1 MRKEIWEIAIGLN
14 KVDNLMP
21 SDYLRELINKTLS
34 CDEMEKEILKYYGFR
49 YLTSKIERDLRE
61 CDLVSIRTVKL
72 LEDKEFKFSIN
83 YLKKIHKSLFSD
95 ILKRNYVGIFR
106 NYNIS
111 KDERVLSGNSVI
123 YADYRELTECLN
135 YDFEEEKKIDYVQL
149 SKEGQVKRISK
160 FTSAIWQVHP
170 FIEGNTRTTAIFLIK
185 YLKKLG
191 FKLNEDIFIE
201 NSLYFRNSL
210 VLSNFSDI
218 TLKVSSD
225 FKYLHSFFSKLLIN
239 DEEKLIEKGVQISE
253 NNVKIEINHQ
263 DCVSRGK
270 INIIN

>member
-1 MRKEIWEIAIGLN
+1 MKKNIWEIAVGLN
-14 KVDNLMP
+14 KVDNLKP
-21 SDYLRELINKTLS
+21 SSYLRELIDKKLS

-49 YLTSKIERDLRE
+49 YLTSKIERELRE

-72 LEDKEFKFSIN
+72 LENKEFKFSID

-111 KDERVLSGNSVI
+111 KNERVLNGNSVI
-123 YADYRELTECLN
+123 YTDYRKISECLS
-135 YDFEEEKKIDYVQL
+135 YDFEEEKKIDYAQL
-149 SKEGQVKRISK
+149 SKEGQVKRIAK

-191 FKLNEDIFIE
+191 FKLNEEIFIE
-201 NSLYFRNSL
+201 NSLYFRNVL
-210 VLSNFSDI
+210 VLSNYSNRE
-218 TLKVSSD
+218 LKVLND
-225 FKYLHSFFSKLLIN
+225 FRFLTSFFMKLIINYNERLLLIK
-239 DEEKLIEKGVQISE
+239 EELE
-253 NNVKIEINHQ
+253 
-263 DCVSRGK
+263 
-270 INIIN
+270 

>member
-1 MRKEIWEIAIGLN
+1 MKKNIWEIAIGLN
-14 KVDNLMP
+14 KVDNLKP
-21 SDYLRELINKTLS
+21 SSYLRELIDKKLS

-111 KDERVLSGNSVI
+111 KNERVLSGNSVI

-201 NSLYFRNSL
+201 NSLYFRNAL
-210 VLSNFSDI
+210 VLSNYSNRE
-218 TLKVSSD
+218 LKISND
-225 FKYLHSFFSKLLIN
+225 FRFLTSFFIKLIVNYDERLLLIK
-239 DEEKLIEKGVQISE
+239 EELE
-253 NNVKIEINHQ
+253 
-263 DCVSRGK
+263 
-270 INIIN
+270 

>member
-1 MRKEIWEIAIGLN
+1 MTKNIWEIAIGLN
-14 KVDNLMP
+14 KVDNLKP
-21 SDYLRELINKTLS
+21 SSFLRELIDKKLS

-111 KDERVLSGNSVI
+111 KNERVLSGNSVI

-201 NSLYFRNSL
+201 NSLYFRNAL
-210 VLSNFSDI
+210 VLSNYSNRE
-218 TLKVSSD
+218 LKISND
-225 FKYLHSFFSKLLIN
+225 FRFLTSFFMKLIINYNERLLLIK
-239 DEEKLIEKGVQISE
+239 EELE
-253 NNVKIEINHQ
+253 
-263 DCVSRGK
+263 
-270 INIIN
+270 

>member
-1 MRKEIWEIAIGLN
+1 MTKNIWEIAIGLN
-14 KVDNLMP
+14 KVDNLKP
-21 SDYLRELINKTLS
+21 SSFLRELIDKKLS

-72 LEDKEFKFSIN
+72 LENKEFKFSID

-95 ILKRNYVGIFR
+95 ILKKNYVGIFR

-111 KDERVLSGNSVI
+111 KNERILSGNSVI

-135 YDFEEEKKIDYVQL
+135 YDFEREKKNDYKNLPLDEKINKV
-149 SKEGQVKRISK
+149 SNFIS
-160 FTSAIWQVHP
+160 SIWQVHP

-191 FKLNEDIFIE
+191 FKLNEDIFME
-201 NSLYFRNSL
+201 NSLYFRNAL
-210 VLSNFSDI
+210 VLSNYSNRE
-218 TLKVSSD
+218 LKISND
-225 FKYLHSFFSKLLIN
+225 FRFLTSFFIKLIVDKNEKLL
-239 DEEKLIEKGVQISE
+239 LIKERLEQGEADI
-253 NNVKIEINHQ
+253 
-263 DCVSRGK
+263 
-270 INIIN
+270 

>member
-1 MRKEIWEIAIGLN
+1 MTKNIWEIAIGLN
-14 KVDNLMP
+14 KVDNLKP
-21 SDYLRELINKTLS
+21 SSFLRELIDKKLS

-72 LEDKEFKFSIN
+72 LENKEFKFSID

-95 ILKRNYVGIFR
+95 ILKKNYVGIFR

-111 KDERVLSGNSVI
+111 KNERVLSGNSVI

-135 YDFEEEKKIDYVQL
+135 YDFEREKKNDYKNL
-149 SKEGQVKRISK
+149 PLDEKIKKISN
-160 FTSAIWQVHP
+160 FISSIWQVHP

-201 NSLYFRNSL
+201 NSLYFRNAL
-210 VLSNFSDI
+210 VLSNYSNRE
-218 TLKVSSD
+218 LKISND
-225 FKYLHSFFSKLLIN
+225 FRFLTSFFIKLIVDKN
-239 DEEKLIEKGVQISE
+239 EKLMLIKEKLEQGE
-253 NNVKIEINHQ
+253 AEI
-263 DCVSRGK
+263 
-270 INIIN
+270 

>member
-1 MRKEIWEIAIGLN
+1 MTKNIWEIAIGLN
-14 KVDNLMP
+14 KVDNLKP
-21 SDYLRELINKTLS
+21 SNYLRELIDKKLS

-72 LEDKEFKFSIN
+72 LENKEFKFSID

-111 KDERVLSGNSVI
+111 KNERVLSGNSVI
-123 YADYRELTECLN
+123 YADYRELIECLN
-135 YDFEEEKKIDYVQL
+135 YDFEREKKNDYKNL
-149 SKEGQVKRISK
+149 PLDEKIKKISN
-160 FTSAIWQVHP
+160 FISSIWQVHP

-201 NSLYFRNSL
+201 NSLYFRNAL
-210 VLSNFSDI
+210 VLSNYSNRE
-218 TLKVSSD
+218 LKISND
-225 FKYLHSFFSKLLIN
+225 FRFLTSFFIKLIVNYDEKLLLIK
-239 DEEKLIEKGVQISE
+239 EKLEQGE
-253 NNVKIEINHQ
+253 AEI
-263 DCVSRGK
+263 
-270 INIIN
+270 

>member
-1 MRKEIWEIAIGLN
+1 MKKNIWEIAIGLN
-14 KVDNLMP
+14 KVDNLKP
-21 SDYLRELINKTLS
+21 SSYLRELIDKKLS

-111 KDERVLSGNSVI
+111 KNERVLSGNSVI

-191 FKLNEDIFIE
+191 FKLNEDIFME
-201 NSLYFRNSL
+201 NSLYFRNAL
-210 VLSNFSDI
+210 VLSNYSNRE
-218 TLKVSSD
+218 LKISND
-225 FKYLHSFFSKLLIN
+225 FRFLTSFFMKLIINYNERLLLIK
-239 DEEKLIEKGVQISE
+239 EELE
-253 NNVKIEINHQ
+253 
-263 DCVSRGK
+263 
-270 INIIN
+270 

>member
-1 MRKEIWEIAIGLN
+1 MTKNIWEIAIGLN
-14 KVDNLMP
+14 KVDNLKP
-21 SDYLRELINKTLS
+21 SSFLRELIDKKLS

-72 LEDKEFKFSIN
+72 LENKEFKFSID

-95 ILKRNYVGIFR
+95 ILKKNYVGIFR

-135 YDFEEEKKIDYVQL
+135 YDFEREKKNDYKNLPLDEKINKV
-149 SKEGQVKRISK
+149 SNFIS
-160 FTSAIWQVHP
+160 SIWQVHP

-191 FKLNEDIFIE
+191 FKLNEDIFME
-201 NSLYFRNSL
+201 NSLYFRNAL
-210 VLSNFSDI
+210 VLSNYSNRE
-218 TLKVSSD
+218 LKISND
-225 FKYLHSFFSKLLIN
+225 FRFLTSFFIKLIVDKN
-239 DEEKLIEKGVQISE
+239 EKLMLIKEKLEQGE
-253 NNVKIEINHQ
+253 AEI
-263 DCVSRGK
+263 
-270 INIIN
+270 

>member
-1 MRKEIWEIAIGLN
+1 MTKNIWEIAIGLN
-14 KVDNLMP
+14 KVDNLKP
-21 SDYLRELINKTLS
+21 SSFLRELIDKKLS

-95 ILKRNYVGIFR
+95 ILKKNYVGIFR

-111 KDERVLSGNSVI
+111 KNERILSGNSVI

-135 YDFEEEKKIDYVQL
+135 YDFEREKKNDYKNLPLDEKINKV
-149 SKEGQVKRISK
+149 SNFIS
-160 FTSAIWQVHP
+160 SIWQVHP

-191 FKLNEDIFIE
+191 FKLNEDIFME
-201 NSLYFRNSL
+201 NSLYFRNAL
-210 VLSNFSDI
+210 VLSNYSNRE
-218 TLKVSSD
+218 LKISND
-225 FKYLHSFFSKLLIN
+225 FRFLTSFFIKLIVDKN
-239 DEEKLIEKGVQISE
+239 EKLMLIKEKLEQGE
-253 NNVKIEINHQ
+253 AEI
-263 DCVSRGK
+263 
-270 INIIN
+270 

>member
-1 MRKEIWEIAIGLN
+1 MKKNIWEIAIGLN
-14 KVDNLMP
+14 KVDNLEH
-21 SDYLRELINKTLS
+21 SKYLRELIDKKLS

-72 LEDKEFKFSIN
+72 LEKKEFKFSID

-95 ILKRNYVGIFR
+95 ILKRNCVGIFR

-111 KDERVLSGNSVI
+111 KNERVLSGNSVI
-123 YADYRELTECLN
+123 YTDYREISECLN
-135 YDFEEEKKIDYVQL
+135 YDFEEEKKIDYAQL

-201 NSLYFRNSL
+201 NSLYFRNAL
-210 VLSNFSDI
+210 VLSNYSNRE
-218 TLKVSSD
+218 LKISND
-225 FKYLHSFFSKLLIN
+225 FRFLTSFFIKLIVNYDERLLLIK
-239 DEEKLIEKGVQISE
+239 EELE
-253 NNVKIEINHQ
+253 
-263 DCVSRGK
+263 
-270 INIIN
+270 

>member
-21 SDYLRELINKTLS
+21 SDYLRELIDKNLS

-72 LEDKEFKFSIN
+72 LEKKEFKFSID

-95 ILKRNYVGIFR
+95 ILKRNCVGIFR

-111 KDERVLSGNSVI
+111 KNERVLSGNSVI
-123 YADYRELTECLN
+123 YTDYREISECLN
-135 YDFEEEKKIDYVQL
+135 YDFEEEKKIDYAQL

-201 NSLYFRNSL
+201 NSLYFRNAL
-210 VLSNFSDI
+210 VLSNYSNRE
-218 TLKVSSD
+218 LKISND
-225 FKYLHSFFSKLLIN
+225 FRFLTSFFMKLIINYNERLLLIK
-239 DEEKLIEKGVQISE
+239 EELE
-253 NNVKIEINHQ
+253 
-263 DCVSRGK
+263 
-270 INIIN
+270 

>member
-1 MRKEIWEIAIGLN
+1 MTKNIWEIAIGLN
-14 KVDNLMP
+14 KVDNLKP
-21 SDYLRELINKTLS
+21 SSFLRELIDKKLS

-72 LEDKEFKFSIN
+72 LENKEFKFSID

-95 ILKRNYVGIFR
+95 ILKKNYVGIFR

-111 KDERVLSGNSVI
+111 KNERILSGNSVI

-135 YDFEEEKKIDYVQL
+135 YDFEREKKNDYKNLPLDEKINKV
-149 SKEGQVKRISK
+149 SNFIS
-160 FTSAIWQVHP
+160 SIWQVHP

-191 FKLNEDIFIE
+191 FKLNEDIFME
-201 NSLYFRNSL
+201 NSLYFRNAL
-210 VLSNFSDI
+210 VLSNYSNRE
-218 TLKVSSD
+218 LKISND
-225 FKYLHSFFSKLLIN
+225 FRFLTSFFIKLIVNYDEKLLLIK
-239 DEEKLIEKGVQISE
+239 EKLEQGE
-253 NNVKIEINHQ
+253 AEI
-263 DCVSRGK
+263 
-270 INIIN
+270 

>member
-1 MRKEIWEIAIGLN
+1 MKKNIWEIAVGLN
-14 KVDNLMP
+14 KVDNLKP
-21 SDYLRELINKTLS
+21 SRYLRELIDKKLS
-34 CDEMEKEILKYYGFR
+34 YDEMEKEILKYYGFR

-61 CDLVSIRTVKL
+61 CELVSIRTVKL
-72 LEDKEFKFSIN
+72 LENKEFKFSIN

-111 KDERVLSGNSVI
+111 KNERVLSGNSVI
-123 YADYRELTECLN
+123 YADYREISECLN

-201 NSLYFRNSL
+201 NSLYFRNAL
-210 VLSNFSDI
+210 VLSNYSNRE
-218 TLKVSSD
+218 LKISND
-225 FKYLHSFFSKLLIN
+225 FRFLTSFFIKLIVNYNERLLLIK
-239 DEEKLIEKGVQISE
+239 EELE
-253 NNVKIEINHQ
+253 
-263 DCVSRGK
+263 
-270 INIIN
+270 

>member
-1 MRKEIWEIAIGLN
+1 MTKNIWEIAIGLN
-14 KVDNLMP
+14 KVDNLKP
-21 SDYLRELINKTLS
+21 SSFLRELIDKKLS

-72 LEDKEFKFSIN
+72 LENKEFKFSID

-111 KDERVLSGNSVI
+111 KNERILSGNSVI

-135 YDFEEEKKIDYVQL
+135 YDFEREKKNDYKNLPLDEKIKKL
-149 SKEGQVKRISK
+149 SNFIS
-160 FTSAIWQVHP
+160 SIWQVHP

-191 FKLNEDIFIE
+191 FKLNEDIFME
-201 NSLYFRNSL
+201 NSLYFRNAL
-210 VLSNFSDI
+210 VLSNYSNRE
-218 TLKVSSD
+218 LKISND
-225 FKYLHSFFSKLLIN
+225 FRFLTSFFIKLIVDKN
-239 DEEKLIEKGVQISE
+239 EKLMLIKEKLEQGE
-253 NNVKIEINHQ
+253 AEI
-263 DCVSRGK
+263 
-270 INIIN
+270 

>member
-1 MRKEIWEIAIGLN
+1 MTKNIWEIAIGLN
-14 KVDNLMP
+14 KVDNLKP
-21 SDYLRELINKTLS
+21 SSFLRELIDKKLS

-72 LEDKEFKFSIN
+72 LENKEFKFSID

-95 ILKRNYVGIFR
+95 ILKKNYVGIFR

-111 KDERVLSGNSVI
+111 KNERVLSGNSVI

-135 YDFEEEKKIDYVQL
+135 YDFEREKKNDYKNLPLDEKINKV
-149 SKEGQVKRISK
+149 SNFIS
-160 FTSAIWQVHP
+160 SIWQVHP

-191 FKLNEDIFIE
+191 FKLNEDIFME
-201 NSLYFRNSL
+201 NSLYFRNAL
-210 VLSNFSDI
+210 VLSNYSNRE
-218 TLKVSSD
+218 LKISND
-225 FKYLHSFFSKLLIN
+225 FRFLTSFFIKLIVDKN
-239 DEEKLIEKGVQISE
+239 EKLMLIKEKLEQGE
-253 NNVKIEINHQ
+253 AEI
-263 DCVSRGK
+263 
-270 INIIN
+270 

>member
-21 SDYLRELINKTLS
+21 SDYLRELIDKTLS

-72 LEDKEFKFSIN
+72 LENKEFKFSID

-111 KDERVLSGNSVI
+111 KNERILNGKSVI
-123 YADYRELTECLN
+123 YGDYREIIECLN
-135 YDFEEEKKIDYVQL
+135 YDFEREKKTDYKALSSDEKIKKL
-149 SKEGQVKRISK
+149 SKFIS
-160 FTSAIWQVHP
+160 SIWQVHP

-185 YLKKLG
+185 YLKSLG
-191 FKLNEDIFIE
+191 
-201 NSLYFRNSL
+201 
-210 VLSNFSDI
+210 
-218 TLKVSSD
+218 
-225 FKYLHSFFSKLLIN
+225 
-239 DEEKLIEKGVQISE
+239 
-253 NNVKIEINHQ
+253 IEINENIFI
-263 DCVSRGK
+263 K
-270 INIIN
+270 IKMG

>member
-1 MRKEIWEIAIGLN
+1 MKKNIWEIAIGLN
-14 KVDNLMP
+14 KVDNLEH
-21 SDYLRELINKTLS
+21 SKYLRELIDKKLS

-72 LEDKEFKFSIN
+72 LENKEFKFSID

-95 ILKRNYVGIFR
+95 ILKKNYVGIFR

-111 KDERVLSGNSVI
+111 KNERILSGNSVI

-135 YDFEEEKKIDYVQL
+135 YDFEREKKNDYKNLPLDEKINKV
-149 SKEGQVKRISK
+149 SNFIS
-160 FTSAIWQVHP
+160 SIWQVHP

-191 FKLNEDIFIE
+191 FKLNEDIFME
-201 NSLYFRNSL
+201 NSLYFRNAL
-210 VLSNFSDI
+210 VLSNYSNRE
-218 TLKVSSD
+218 LKISND
-225 FKYLHSFFSKLLIN
+225 FRFLTSFFIKLIVDKN
-239 DEEKLIEKGVQISE
+239 EKLMLIKEKLEQGE
-253 NNVKIEINHQ
+253 AEI
-263 DCVSRGK
+263 
-270 INIIN
+270 

>member
-1 MRKEIWEIAIGLN
+1 MTKNIWEIAIGLN
-14 KVDNLMP
+14 KVDNLKP
-21 SDYLRELINKTLS
+21 SSFLRELIDKKLS

-72 LEDKEFKFSIN
+72 LENKEFKFSID

-95 ILKRNYVGIFR
+95 ILKKNYVGIFR

-111 KDERVLSGNSVI
+111 KNERILSGNSVI

-135 YDFEEEKKIDYVQL
+135 YDFEREKKNDYKNLPLDEKINIV
-149 SKEGQVKRISK
+149 SNFIS
-160 FTSAIWQVHP
+160 SIWQVHP

-191 FKLNEDIFIE
+191 FKLNEDIFME
-201 NSLYFRNSL
+201 NSLYFRNAL
-210 VLSNFSDI
+210 VLSNYSNRE
-218 TLKVSSD
+218 LKISND
-225 FKYLHSFFSKLLIN
+225 FRFLTSFFIKLIVDKN
-239 DEEKLIEKGVQISE
+239 EKLMLIKEKLEQGE
-253 NNVKIEINHQ
+253 AEI
-263 DCVSRGK
+263 
-270 INIIN
+270 

>member
-1 MRKEIWEIAIGLN
+1 MTKNIWEIAIGLN
-14 KVDNLMP
+14 KVDNLKP
-21 SDYLRELINKTLS
+21 SSFLRELIDKKLS

-72 LEDKEFKFSIN
+72 LENKEFKFSID

-95 ILKRNYVGIFR
+95 ILKKNYVGIFR

-111 KDERVLSGNSVI
+111 KNERILSGNSVI

-135 YDFEEEKKIDYVQL
+135 YDFEREKKNDYKNLPLDEKIKKL
-149 SKEGQVKRISK
+149 SNFIS
-160 FTSAIWQVHP
+160 SIWQVHP

-191 FKLNEDIFIE
+191 FKLNEDIFME
-201 NSLYFRNSL
+201 NSLYFRNAL
-210 VLSNFSDI
+210 VLSNYSNRE
-218 TLKVSSD
+218 LKISND
-225 FKYLHSFFSKLLIN
+225 FRFLTSFFIKLIVDKN
-239 DEEKLIEKGVQISE
+239 EKLMLIKEKLEQGE
-253 NNVKIEINHQ
+253 AEI
-263 DCVSRGK
+263 
-270 INIIN
+270 

>member
-72 LEDKEFKFSIN
+72 LENKEFKFSID

-111 KDERVLSGNSVI
+111 KNERVLSGNSVI

-201 NSLYFRNSL
+201 NSLYFRNAL
-210 VLSNFSDI
+210 VLSNYSNRE
-218 TLKVSSD
+218 LKISND
-225 FKYLHSFFSKLLIN
+225 FRFLTSFFIKLIVNYDERLLLIK
-239 DEEKLIEKGVQISE
+239 EELE
-253 NNVKIEINHQ
+253 
-263 DCVSRGK
+263 
-270 INIIN
+270 

>member
-1 MRKEIWEIAIGLN
+1 MTKNIWEIAIGLN
-14 KVDNLMP
+14 KVDNLKP
-21 SDYLRELINKTLS
+21 SSFLRELIDKKLS

-72 LEDKEFKFSIN
+72 LENKEFKFSID

-95 ILKRNYVGIFR
+95 ILKKNYVGIFR

-111 KDERVLSGNSVI
+111 KNERILSGNSVI

-135 YDFEEEKKIDYVQL
+135 YDFEREKKNDYKNLPLDEKINKV
-149 SKEGQVKRISK
+149 SNFIS
-160 FTSAIWQVHP
+160 SIWQVHP

-191 FKLNEDIFIE
+191 FKLNEDIFME
-201 NSLYFRNSL
+201 NSLYFRNAL
-210 VLSNFSDI
+210 VLSNYSNRE
-218 TLKVSSD
+218 LKISND
-225 FKYLHSFFSKLLIN
+225 FRFLISFFIKLIVDKN
-239 DEEKLIEKGVQISE
+239 EKLMLIKEKLEQGE
-253 NNVKIEINHQ
+253 AEI
-263 DCVSRGK
+263 
-270 INIIN
+270 